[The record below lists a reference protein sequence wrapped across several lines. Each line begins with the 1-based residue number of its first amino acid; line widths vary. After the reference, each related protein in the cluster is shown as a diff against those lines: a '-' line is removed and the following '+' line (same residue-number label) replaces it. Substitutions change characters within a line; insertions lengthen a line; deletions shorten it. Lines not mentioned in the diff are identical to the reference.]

1 MKALKYNQY
10 VYELMNG
17 DHVVDDDEKTLIE
30 RQTLQYLNVDISH
43 VIHSLVDLR
52 EELEAAGYRIE
63 GKLSISGPL
72 NVTIDL

>member
-1 MKALKYNQY
+1 MKALKYNQH

-17 DHVVDDDEKTLIE
+17 DHVVDDDSHNIVQATTQEWINCDLTRVIHGL
-30 RQTLQYLNVDISH
+30 VDI
-43 VIHSLVDLR
+43 R

-63 GKLSISGPL
+63 GTLTISGPL